1 MAPADP
7 RAPSSTPS
15 APNKTLTEIRSQLP
29 LRFDP
34 PAPPNQAGIETI
46 TSNVYDTVK
55 LDARPTARLDV
66 GGEALS
72 SRAPAGR
79 EAGRPTRGP
88 KRAPTPFI

>member
-34 PAPPNQAGIETI
+34 PAPPNQA
-46 TSNVYDTVK
+46 
-55 LDARPTARLDV
+55 
-66 GGEALS
+66 
-72 SRAPAGR
+72 
-79 EAGRPTRGP
+79 
-88 KRAPTPFI
+88 